1 MRIRYSLCM
10 NSSAPIRLWP
20 HDAPGALGNAPHD
33 IPLLAPYF
41 PNPQNATS
49 AAMLIF
55 PGGGY
60 GGLAAHEGEDY
71 ALFLNTLGIAA
82 FVLQY
87 RLGIHGYRH
96 PVMLQDALR
105 AMRVL
110 RSRANEWNLDKT
122 KIGVMGS
129 SAGGHLAATLLTHY
143 DSGDKNSKDLIERES
158 SRPDIGVLCYAVISM
173 GEHSHEGSRENL
185 LGQNPTP
192 ELVALLSN
200 ELHVN
205 AQTPPC
211 FVWHTWEDK
220 GVKIENSLQFISSLQ
235 KNDVPFDFHV
245 YQKGPH
251 GIGLADKPPF
261 ANAHPWSRDFA
272 FWLRV
277 QTFIK

>member
-1 MRIRYSLCM
+1 M

-20 HDAPGALGNAPHD
+20 HDAPGALGNATHD
-33 IPLLAPYF
+33 IPILSPYF
-41 PNPQNATS
+41 PNAEKATG

-60 GGLAAHEGEDY
+60 GMLANHEGEDY
-71 ALFLNTLGIAA
+71 AFFLNTLGITA

-87 RLGIHGYRH
+87 RLGSNNYRH
-96 PVMLQDALR
+96 PVMLQDAAR

-110 RSRANEWNLDKT
+110 RTRADEWNLDKN

-143 DSGDKNSKDLIERES
+143 DSGDANSPDFIERES
-158 SRPDIGVLCYAVISM
+158 SRPAIGVLCYAVISM
-173 GEHSHEGSRENL
+173 GKHTHEGSKENL
-185 LGQNPTP
+185 LGENPAA
-192 ELVALLSN
+192 ELIEFLSN

-220 GVKIENSLQFISSLQ
+220 GVKIENSLQFVSALQ

-245 YQKGPH
+245 YQNGPH

-261 ANAHPWSRDFA
+261 TNAHPWSRDLE

-277 QTFIK
+277 QNFIQ

>member
-1 MRIRYSLCM
+1 M

-20 HDAPGALGNAPHD
+20 HDAPGALGNAAHD
-33 IPLLAPYF
+33 IPIFTPYF
-41 PNPQNATS
+41 PELQNATG

-60 GGLAAHEGEDY
+60 GALAGHEGEDY

-87 RLGIHGYRH
+87 RLGSHGYRH
-96 PVMLQDALR
+96 PIILQDASR

-110 RSRANEWNLDKT
+110 RSRAEEWNFDQS

-143 DSGDKNSKDLIERES
+143 DSGDANSPDSVERES
-158 SRPDIGVLCYAVISM
+158 SRPALGVLCYAVISM
-173 GEHSHEGSRENL
+173 GEHTHEGSKENL
-185 LGQNPTP
+185 LGKNPAS
-192 ELVALLSN
+192 ELVALLSS
-200 ELHVN
+200 ELHVSP
-205 AQTPPC
+205 QTPPC

-220 GVKIENSLQFISSLQ
+220 GVKIENSLQFISALQ

-245 YQKGPH
+245 YQQGSH

-261 ANAHPWSRDFA
+261 QNAHPWSRDLA
-272 FWLRV
+272 FWLQV
-277 QTFIK
+277 QKFIS